1 MNSLTSVALKPQTI
15 LVQKDPTPV
24 PVYGV
29 GADEADAEE
38 VGEGLTVLFA
48 GRLHDST
55 NPEETEMK
63 CIIEE
68 LELNPTPPGRWRR
81 TWTETRPFT
90 RPLHFS
96 VPSGTPR
103 LYRVTFPRGLQPAK
117 WNNTPCEAVFRVDH
131 GAPGSVRVT
140 DVGSSFVVSTI
151 GCVDTVV
158 RDLMAAADP
167 PEPVSGPPT
176 SGDVEIPE
184 HGQFKISEFA
194 QFLNRVGAF
203 MEPTVELPPQ
213 MPVIAEYMKK
223 WKEMAVSDHDFAN
236 DTVEARPGSGSGP
249 DLATRTTGSASGP
262 GSVSRWLSGMT
273 TAAAR
278 LGAKWTEDPKLNNVW
293 KRLSYQ
299 INCFWHD
306 TGWKDT
312 SKTPRPAQVTG
323 DCEDLAWFA
332 LWMMVESGLLE
343 TGSGGSSPPPFTV
356 KSIGLAAGV
365 VDKKVDLNAG
375 GPTVLGSTPDLRKI
389 ETRTA
394 HMFVACEIGNKIYV
408 ADATARNP
416 VWKWCGRVY
425 WLLMSPVGPGATPPG
440 LSGTYFLAD
449 TSRPL
454 GSSPPSG
461 TYPGI
466 DIEPG
471 GFFSSDPAAG
481 KKLVPLASV
490 DSGARMVAEAA
501 AAHDNV

>member
-1 MNSLTSVALKPQTI
+1 MDSVTEVPQEPHTL
-15 LVQKDPTPV
+15 LVQKTLAPV
-24 PVYGV
+24 SVYGV
-29 GADEADAEE
+29 GADEADEGE

-48 GRLHDST
+48 GELHDRT
-55 NPEETEMK
+55 KAEEPEMK
-63 CIIEE
+63 CIVEE
-68 LELNPTPPGRWRR
+68 LELNPNPPGRWRR
-81 TWTETRPFT
+81 TWTQTRPFT
-90 RPLHFS
+90 EPLHFS
-96 VPSGTPR
+96 VPTGAPR
-103 LYRVTFPRGLQPAK
+103 LYRVTFPRGLEPAK

-131 GAPGSVRVT
+131 GGSGSVRVT
-140 DVGSSFVVSTI
+140 DVGSSFGVSTI

-158 RDLMAAADP
+158 WDLMAAADP
-167 PEPVSGPPT
+167 PEPVSEPPN
-176 SGDVEIPE
+176 SGDIKIPG

-203 MEPTVELPPQ
+203 MEPTVESPPQ

-249 DLATRTTGSASGP
+249 DLAARTTGSESGP

-306 TGWKDT
+306 TGCK
-312 SKTPRPAQVTG
+312 VTG

-332 LWMMVESGLLE
+332 LWMMMESGLLE
-343 TGSGGSSPPPFTV
+343 TGSGGSSPPSYTV

-365 VDKKVDLNAG
+365 VDKEVDLNAG
-375 GPTVLGSTPDLRKI
+375 GPTVLGSTSDLRKV

-394 HMFVACEIGNKIYV
+394 HMFVVCEIGDKIYV

-425 WLLMSPVGPGATPPG
+425 WLVMSPVGPGGNPPG

-454 GSSPPSG
+454 GSAPPSG

-471 GFFSSDPAAG
+471 GFFSSDPAG

-490 DSGARMVAEAA
+490 ESGARMVAEAA
-501 AAHDNV
+501 AAYDNV